1 MAHAAA
7 DIQRASRLFKA
18 LSHPAR
24 LQIACRLAEG
34 APATQKHLVAE
45 LGLPQSTLA
54 RHLTPLRDLGLVRGC
69 RQGPEVLLAIEDPLV
84 RTLVQSVCDWL
95 HPSARHD
102 GPDDGGGSTP

>member
-1 MAHAAA
+1 MAHDAA
-7 DIQRASRLFKA
+7 DIRRASRLFKA

-45 LGLPQSTLA
+45 LGLPQSSLA
-54 RHLTPLRDLGLVRGC
+54 RHLTPLRDLGLVHAR
-69 RQGPEVLLAIEDPLV
+69 RRGPEVLLAVEDPLV

-95 HPSARHD
+95 HPAARRD
-102 GPDDGGGSTP
+102 GLDGGEGSPP